1 MPSVWVSVGSNIE
14 RERHIRSALD
24 ALRALFGELIVSPLY
39 ETPAVGF
46 VGDPF
51 YNLVVG
57 FYTELP
63 PARLH
68 GLLRE
73 IETRNARRRDG
84 VRFGPRTLDLD
95 LLTYGAT
102 ATEDGGKPLP
112 RDEILRYAFVL
123 APLADVA
130 GTERHP
136 ALGRSYRELWN
147 GFPASDRHG
156 LKRLSRPDWLVGDAA

>member
-1 MPSVWVSVGSNIE
+1 MPRVWVSVGSNIE

-24 ALRALFGELIVSPLY
+24 ELRDLFGELILSPVY

-46 VGDPF
+46 EGDPF
-51 YNLVVG
+51 FNLVLG
-57 FYTELP
+57 FDTELP

-73 IETRNARRRDG
+73 IENRNARQRDG
-84 VRFGPRTLDLD
+84 VQFGPRTLDLD
-95 LLTYGAT
+95 LLTYGAI
-102 ATEDGGKPLP
+102 ATEDGGKSLP

-130 GTERHP
+130 GEERHP
-136 ALGRSYRELWN
+136 LLGRSYRELWDA
-147 GFPASDRHG
+147 FPVSDRHG
-156 LKRLSRPDWLVGDAA
+156 VKRLPNPDWLVGDAA